1 MSIAPD
7 ADMGEARLYA
17 FAWNNA
23 EWGSGEQY
31 KAVDL
36 GLIEP
41 NTSYSAAMV
50 HDSTDGTGTLK
61 GYLNG
66 ELEGTVGNVPAMNAH
81 GGFVGIGKVLNGSIL
96 VDTFTSSGDG
106 HEFQGSI
113 GEIASW
119 NSALSEEDISDLTN
133 HATQGFGTP
142 GGSPEG
148 VAFDLNIAT
157 NLTNTDGSETV
168 SYVVDGLP
176 DGGALNFGTD
186 NGDGTCSL
194 SSEEV
199 DGLSMTVPTGSDDF
213 LLSVRADVTE
223 ADGETHS
230 SLSHVEVDVNNGGF
244 DAGISGTDNT
254 DVIMGTDGDDLIFGE
269 AGDDQ
274 ITGGI
279 GADQLFGGEGN
290 DTLSGGQGDDTL
302 VGGGGNDIFELGE
315 NGGNDAV

>member
-1 MSIAPD
+1 M
-7 ADMGEARLYA
+7 
-17 FAWNNA
+17 
-23 EWGSGEQY
+23 
-31 KAVDL
+31 
-36 GLIEP
+36 
-41 NTSYSAAMV
+41 
-50 HDSTDGTGTLK
+50 
-61 GYLNG
+61 
-66 ELEGTVGNVPAMNAH
+66 
-81 GGFVGIGKVLNGSIL
+81 
-96 VDTFTSSGDG
+96 
-106 HEFQGSI
+106 
-113 GEIASW
+113 
-119 NSALSEEDISDLTN
+119 
-133 HATQGFGTP
+133 
-142 GGSPEG
+142 
-148 VAFDLNIAT
+148 
-157 NLTNTDGSETV
+157 
-168 SYVVDGLP
+168 
-176 DGGALNFGTD
+176 
-186 NGDGTCSL
+186 
-194 SSEEV
+194 
-199 DGLSMTVPTGSDDF
+199 SMTVPIGSDDF

>member
-7 ADMGEARLYA
+7 ADIGEARLYA
-17 FAWNNA
+17 FVWNNA

-81 GGFVGIGKVLNGSIL
+81 GGFVGIGKVLNGSIR

-157 NLTNTDGSETV
+157 NLTDTDGSETV

-176 DGGALNFGTD
+176 DGGALT
-186 NGDGTCSL
+186 
-194 SSEEV
+194 SE
-199 DGLSMTVPTGSDDF
+199 LITVT
-213 LLSVRADVTE
+213 A
-223 ADGETHS
+223 H
-230 SLSHVEVDVNNGGF
+230 
-244 DAGISGTDNT
+244 
-254 DVIMGTDGDDLIFGE
+254 
-269 AGDDQ
+269 
-274 ITGGI
+274 
-279 GADQLFGGEGN
+279 
-290 DTLSGGQGDDTL
+290 
-302 VGGGGNDIFELGE
+302 
-315 NGGNDAV
+315 

>member
-7 ADMGEARLYA
+7 ADTGEARLYA

-36 GLIEP
+36 GLVEP

-81 GGFVGIGKVLNGSIL
+81 GGFVGIGKVLNGSIR

-133 HATQGFGTP
+133 HATQGFGTL

-157 NLTNTDGSETV
+157 NLTDTDGSETV

-186 NGDGTCSL
+186 NGDGTWSL

-199 DGLSMTVPTGSDDF
+199 D
-213 LLSVRADVTE
+213 
-223 ADGETHS
+223 
-230 SLSHVEVDVNNGGF
+230 VDNVGF
-244 DAGISGTDNT
+244 DAGISGTDNA

-274 ITGGI
+274 IMGGI

-315 NGGNDAV
+315 NGGNDAVQGGEGWLDTLRLENEPGENWSLDLDEGSVVE